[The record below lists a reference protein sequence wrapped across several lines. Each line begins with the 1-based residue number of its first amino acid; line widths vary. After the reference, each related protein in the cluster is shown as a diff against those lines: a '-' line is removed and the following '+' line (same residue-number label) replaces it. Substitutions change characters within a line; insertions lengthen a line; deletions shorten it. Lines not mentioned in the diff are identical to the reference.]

1 MAVSCEEGRAVN
13 FNYDDRMLRQN
24 KIYENATRPRDLKTT
39 AEEEAAVAASAK
51 VQRQRIIGIAIL
63 LVALALIAAYLIAR
77 ILAG

>member
-1 MAVSCEEGRAVN
+1 MN

>member
-1 MAVSCEEGRAVN
+1 MN

-39 AEEEAAVAASAK
+39 AEEEAAATSGRIGR
-51 VQRQRIIGIAIL
+51 RQRIIGIVL
-63 LVALALIAAYLIAR
+63 VLVALAGLAVYLIAR